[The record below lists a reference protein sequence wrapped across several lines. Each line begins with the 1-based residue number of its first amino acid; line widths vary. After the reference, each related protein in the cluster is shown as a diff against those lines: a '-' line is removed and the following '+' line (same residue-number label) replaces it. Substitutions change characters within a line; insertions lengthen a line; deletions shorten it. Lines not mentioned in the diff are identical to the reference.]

1 MVVLKALF
9 GRNGNR
15 KGVLG
20 EARTV
25 IIRCFVLGQDKK
37 REGVRLLWV

>member
-15 KGVLG
+15 KRVLG

-25 IIRCFVLGQDKK
+25 IIRCFVLGQDK
-37 REGVRLLWV
+37 RERGG